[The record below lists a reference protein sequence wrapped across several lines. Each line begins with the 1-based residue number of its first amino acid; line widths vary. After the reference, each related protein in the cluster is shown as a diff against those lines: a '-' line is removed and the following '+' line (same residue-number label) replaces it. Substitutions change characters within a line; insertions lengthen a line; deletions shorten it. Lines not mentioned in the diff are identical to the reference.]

1 MQYKVKTKEDQGF
14 DFKNKFKTKG
24 IKSGILTESTDGMYR
39 FEGKKRGDSNTLI
52 ALLKKKEVESIF
64 GSLSSLTKIVEVEPE
79 KPKVPKAPKGSKGSK
94 APKAPKAP
102 EEVDEGEAPK
112 ALEDENPDLGSPEED
127 DEEEY
132 SDENPKTDA
141 TEPEPDKKKPGRPP
155 KADK

>member
-94 APKAPKAP
+94 APKAP